1 MRTHE
6 AKTHRPLP
14 VPDSISAPYWT
25 AAAEHR
31 LELARCEHCRNF
43 AHPPDSVCPNCGSTD
58 PGFEF
63 VPVSGHGTVR
73 SWTIVRQSFLPGFDD
88 LLPFVLVDVELVEQ
102 PELRLIGRLLDGP
115 DADFRIGTPVVA
127 AFEQLTSEVS
137 VPAFEI
143 AS

>member
-1 MRTHE
+1 MTAHE

-14 VPDSISAPYWT
+14 VADATSAPYWA

-31 LELARCEHCRNF
+31 LELARCRECSAF

-58 PGFEF
+58 PAFEF

-73 SWTIVRQSFLPGFDD
+73 SWTTVRQSFLPGFDD
-88 LLPFVLVDVELVEQ
+88 LPFVLVDVELAEQ
-102 PELRLIGRLLDGP
+102 SELRLIGRLLDGP
-115 DADFRIGTPVVA
+115 DVELRIGTPVVA
-127 AFEQLTSEVS
+127 AFEQLTPEVS
-137 VPAFEI
+137 VPAFEV